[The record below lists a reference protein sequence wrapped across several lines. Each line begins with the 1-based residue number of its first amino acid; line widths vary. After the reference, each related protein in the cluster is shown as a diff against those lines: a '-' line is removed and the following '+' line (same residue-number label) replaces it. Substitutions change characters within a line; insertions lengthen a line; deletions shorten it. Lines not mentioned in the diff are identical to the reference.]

1 MPDAGCRNLAS
12 LLPETITPLHAAHMS
27 IGKSCEVLFSPA
39 EFMALQTRDLSRA
52 VCVVFDILRATTSM
66 TVALDNGAAAVLPA
80 NDIPDALALRARFPD
95 ALLAGE
101 RHGLR
106 IGADLTG
113 GVEFDLG
120 NSPRE
125 FTREKVA
132 GRTLTMTTT
141 NGTRALQACAGAK
154 QVFIGSFPNLAAT
167 ARAVL
172 AEKPGQLF
180 LVCAGTYEE
189 AAYEDTLAAGAMAD
203 LVWEFFGE
211 SAVADSVAIARN
223 LWLGAKAD
231 LAGAI
236 RHSRNGRRLL
246 AHPDLKDDVAI
257 CLQRDTAT
265 IVATMVDGAVRVP
278 SPG

>member
-1 MPDAGCRNLAS
+1 
-12 LLPETITPLHAAHMS
+12 MS

-39 EFMALQTRDLSRA
+39 EFMALQKRDLSQA

-66 TVALDNGAAAVLPA
+66 AVALANGAAAILPV
-80 NDIPDALALRARFPD
+80 NDIPDALALRAKFPE
-95 ALLAGE
+95 ALMAGE

-106 IGADLTG
+106 IGPDLTG
-113 GVEFDLG
+113 GVEFDFG

-132 GRTLTMTTT
+132 GRTLIMTTT
-141 NGTRALQACAGAK
+141 NGTRALQACAAAK
-154 QVFIGSFPNLAAT
+154 QVFIGSFPNLTAT

-172 AEKPGQLF
+172 EAAPQRLF

-203 LVWEFFGE
+203 LVWDHFGE
-211 SAVADSVAIARN
+211 SAMADSVAIARTI
-223 LWLGAKAD
+223 WLAAKSD

-246 AHPDLKDDVAI
+246 AHPDLRGDVAV
-257 CLQRDTAT
+257 CLQRDMAP
-265 IVATMVDGAVRVP
+265 IVATMVDGAVSRQAGV
-278 SPG
+278 

>member
-1 MPDAGCRNLAS
+1 
-12 LLPETITPLHAAHMS
+12 MS

-39 EFMALQTRDLSRA
+39 EFQALSKRDLSRA

-66 TVALDNGAAAVLPA
+66 TIALANGAAAVLPV
-80 NDIPDALALRARFPD
+80 NDIPGALALRAKFPD

-106 IGADLTG
+106 IGAELTG

-125 FTREKVA
+125 FTRGKVA
-132 GRTLTMTTT
+132 GRTLIMTTT

-154 QVFIGSFPNLAAT
+154 QVFIGAFPSLAAT
-167 ARAVL
+167 TRAVL
-172 AEKPGQLF
+172 GAKPEQLF

-189 AAYEDTLAAGAMAD
+189 AAYEDTLAAGAIAD
-203 LVWEFFGE
+203 LVWDHFGE
-211 SAVADSVAIARN
+211 SAMADSVAIARN
-223 LWLGAKAD
+223 VWLGAKAD
-231 LAGAI
+231 LGGAI

-246 AHPDLKDDVAI
+246 AHAELNADVAV
-257 CLQRDTAT
+257 CLQRDTVQ
-265 IVATMVDGAVRVP
+265 IVATMSDGVVGIRTGV
-278 SPG
+278 

>member
-1 MPDAGCRNLAS
+1 MATA
-12 LLPETITPLHAAHMS
+12 
-27 IGKSCEVLFSPA
+27 KSCEVLFSPA
-39 EFMALQTRDLSRA
+39 EFMALQKRDLSRA

-66 TVALDNGAAAVLPA
+66 TFALANGAHAVLPV
-80 NDIPDALALRARFPD
+80 NDIPDALALRVKFPE

-125 FTREKVA
+125 FTRGKVA
-132 GRTLTMTTT
+132 GRTLIMTTT

-154 QVFIGSFPNLAAT
+154 QVFIGSFPNLTAT
-167 ARAVL
+167 ANAVL
-172 AEKPGQLF
+172 ASEPEQLF

-203 LVWEFFGE
+203 LVRDHFGE
-211 SAVADSVAIARN
+211 SAMADSVAIALN
-223 LWLGAKAD
+223 IWLGAKAD

-236 RHSRNGRRLL
+236 HHSRNGRRLL
-246 AHPDLKDDVAI
+246 AQPDLHGDVAV
-257 CLQRDTAT
+257 CLQRDTAP
-265 IVATMVDGAVRVP
+265 IVATMVDGAVGILRKN
-278 SPG
+278 